1 MKHFQK
7 VFDCSFTKLSMYP
20 PYTQAIELTGFIQ
33 EKPQQRSPDFLYK
46 HVDSGFIYN
55 S

>member
-7 VFDCSFTKLSMYP
+7 VFDCSFIKLSMYP

-33 EKPQQRSPDFLYK
+33 EKPQQRLPDFLYK